1 MTPTNASAGVTTV
14 SSGVLT
20 TSGRD
25 GATVALDH
33 AGGGILPAA
42 TCLWLLSGEQ
52 VGRVAFRRDG
62 EVLVLPVNYVLDGD
76 AIAFRTATGSKLAA
90 ALDEDAVGFEVDGHD
105 PVARAGWS
113 VLINGR
119 AVAVNDPATLGR
131 LEATGLAPWADR
143 IDHPHWVRILPET
156 MTGRVVAHS

>member
-1 MTPTNASAGVTTV
+1 MTSANVGGRGTTASNGEII
-14 SSGVLT
+14 

-25 GATVALDH
+25 STAVTLDH
-33 AGGGILPAA
+33 AGGGVLPTS

-52 VGRVAFRRDG
+52 VGRVAFRANG
-62 EVLVLPVNYVLDGD
+62 EILVLPVNYVLDGD

-105 PVARAGWS
+105 AAARAGWS

-119 AVAVNDPATLGR
+119 AVQVKDPDTLAR
-131 LEATGLAPWADR
+131 LEATGLTPWADR
-143 IDHPHWVRILPET
+143 IDHPHWVRIHPET